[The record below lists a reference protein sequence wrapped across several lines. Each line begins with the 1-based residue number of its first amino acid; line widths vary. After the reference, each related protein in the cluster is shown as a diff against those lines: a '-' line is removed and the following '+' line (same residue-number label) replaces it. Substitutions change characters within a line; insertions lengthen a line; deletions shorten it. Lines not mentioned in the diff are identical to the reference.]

1 MVMAIEYL
9 SLLGVSNMDGE
20 EGPPLALALTGTGE
34 VFLLYRN
41 PLCVIAWW
49 GNWSGWLIVKKEIW
63 RNAVSSVG

>member
-9 SLLGVSNMDGE
+9 SFLGVSNMDGE

-41 PLCVIAWW
+41 PLCVIAW
-49 GNWSGWLIVKKEIW
+49 
-63 RNAVSSVG
+63 

>member
-20 EGPPLALALTGTGE
+20 EGPALALIGAGE

-41 PLCVIAWW
+41 PLCVIAW
-49 GNWSGWLIVKKEIW
+49 
-63 RNAVSSVG
+63 